1 MSLTCRTAREKTAR
15 VFPQPRV
22 PRRKSIY
29 SLTSIQPNPTAPQI
43 AWALLVWRVAPCG
56 SGMRHSSYTLHIYTW
71 TDAEPGIRTGW
82 PVHAGSAEKE
92 TLAAVFLYLR
102 NEEARNKKREK
113 EERSCAARMEASKV
127 QASSRWITTFTNP
140 WFFFWSQQSLWLRT
154 PTIQLEQSLFL
165 FWMTGVMTLLES
177 QLYCKNISDSL
188 GQTAVYKSPTVGRL
202 LIMRETKVLN
212 CRQINY

>member
-22 PRRKSIY
+22 SRRKSIY

-140 WFFFWSQQSLWLRT
+140 WIFFLVPAVSLVKNT
-154 PTIQLEQSLFL
+154 DNSAAAITFPFL
-165 FWMTGVMTLLES
+165 DDGSNDIVGIAALLQEHIRFPWTNS
-177 QLYCKNISDSL
+177 CLQITD
-188 GQTAVYKSPTVGRL
+188 
-202 LIMRETKVLN
+202 
-212 CRQINY
+212 CRQITDNAWN